1 MAQVRV
7 HVLAKELN
15 LASADILFHANQL
28 GIEVKTASSGLTEEE
43 VEVIKLELETQS
55 EDEIKNDTDE
65 IDESLEESKDSSSKN
80 GEVAESED
88 IKIIE
93 IDEKSSPLDISKLI
107 NKDATKVVEDLLNLG
122 MNWS

>member
-1 MAQVRV
+1 MAKVRV

-55 EDEIKNDTDE
+55 EDQIKNDTDE
-65 IDESLEESKDSSSKN
+65 IGESLVESKDSSSKN

-88 IKIIE
+88 IKII
-93 IDEKSSPLDISKLI
+93 DSNLEKLFT
-107 NKDATKVVEDLLNLG
+107 A
-122 MNWS
+122 